1 MKIKLFAVL
10 LLLIL
15 LLSCYK
21 EGRKSL
27 VVKDSIDLSTIGS
40 INSVKIFNNEVYLL
54 DATNSAIYNLEK
66 GKLQLIV
73 DVNIRGRDFLQD
85 FVISDSLY
93 YLANTYDSIYTVTS
107 SGKIKDVSFIKSP
120 DKIISMGK
128 DLYLTK
134 RISDLNEGICLT
146 KIKVGDK
153 DNIAGFNVD
162 ELKKGDKVISDNL
175 IYSDNNKIYL
185 LSNLNRAIYEIISEG
200 EISRFD
206 FPQDGEVYSRFGKFY
221 IDAKKRK
228 GFVLAEK
235 SNNYWLVSF
244 EISGSNVV
252 FTDKYV
258 INKEVDIQVSAINDG
273 RLYLYDYLNSRLEI
287 LELQ

>member
-15 LLSCYK
+15 LLSCHQK
-21 EGRKSL
+21 GRKSL
-27 VVKDSIDLSTIGS
+27 LVKDSIDLSTIGS
-40 INSVKIFNNEVYLL
+40 INSVKFFNNKVYLL

-85 FVISDSLY
+85 FVLSDSLY
-93 YLANTYDSIYTVTS
+93 YLANTYDSVYTVTS
-107 SGKIKDVSFIKSP
+107 SGKIKEVSFVKSP
-120 DKIISMGK
+120 DKIVSMGT

-134 RISDLNEGICLT
+134 RISDLNEGVCLT

-153 DNIAGFNVD
+153 DNIAGFNID
-162 ELKKGDKVISDNL
+162 ELEKRDKVISDNL

-185 LSNLNRAIYEIISEG
+185 LSNLNKAIYEITRKGKIR
-200 EISRFD
+200 RFD

-228 GFVLAEK
+228 GSVLAEK
-235 SNNYWLVSF
+235 NNNYWFVSF
-244 EISGSNVV
+244 KIDGENIV
-252 FTDKYV
+252 FRDKYA
-258 INKEVDIQVSAINDG
+258 INKEIDIQVSAINDG

-287 LELQ
+287 LELP